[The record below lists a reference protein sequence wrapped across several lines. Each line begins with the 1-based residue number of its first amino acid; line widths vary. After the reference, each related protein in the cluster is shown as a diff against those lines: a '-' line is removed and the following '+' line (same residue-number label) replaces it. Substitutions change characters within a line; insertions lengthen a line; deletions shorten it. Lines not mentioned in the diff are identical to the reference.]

1 VKLFSRVPPHCS
13 CSRLLSS
20 SPLLFP
26 PRFEQELRARFE
38 EELNLS
44 SPSHP
49 SSIKEKDPAA
59 YRAERASLSGRSGP
73 LPTAGAPL
81 IYLPED
87 PDVAITQEEV
97 QMIQKILET
106 NCISACFE
114 QFLGQYVLLE
124 RRNLEEMLDR
134 YTPSL
139 PPFSLTTTLS
149 PPCLHSLRQEE
160 GVTSEGRDGCTST
173 GSVYGSS
180 ISMFVFIKNSIKRCT
195 ALTTG
200 PTFLTLCREF
210 KTCLQNYSESLRL
223 RCPAVTGQPPV
234 CRVRRPSLRPSLES
248 P

>member
-1 VKLFSRVPPHCS
+1 
-13 CSRLLSS
+13 
-20 SPLLFP
+20 
-26 PRFEQELRARFE
+26 LRARFE

-44 SPSHP
+44 SPA
-49 SSIKEKDPAA
+49 SSLPNQVVIKEKDPVA
-59 YRAERASLSGRSGP
+59 YRAERKALKGRSGP
-73 LPTAGAPL
+73 LPTGGAPL

-97 QMIQKILET
+97 QMIHKILEQ

-134 YTPSL
+134 FVTPS
-139 PPFSLTTTLS
+139 PPVHSIFPPS
-149 PPCLHSLRQEE
+149 PEPSPRLVFRLRQEE
-160 GVTSEGRDGCTST
+160 GVTSERDGSTST

-200 PTFLTLCREF
+200 PTFLSLSREF
-210 KTCLQNYSESLRL
+210 KTCLQNYSESLRS
-223 RCPAVTGQPPV
+223 RCPAVSGHPLVCKVLDALLTPLTPPSFLLLGV
-234 CRVRRPSLRPSLES
+234 ILR
-248 P
+248 